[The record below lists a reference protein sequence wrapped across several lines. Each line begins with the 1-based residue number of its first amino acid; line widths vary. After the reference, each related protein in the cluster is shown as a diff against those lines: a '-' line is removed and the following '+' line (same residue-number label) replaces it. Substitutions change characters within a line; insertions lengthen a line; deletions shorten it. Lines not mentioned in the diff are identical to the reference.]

1 MSSFIEKLA
10 VYQTRLEKNKEVV
23 DNKVFNKPE
32 YQEYKKILLYPSNE
46 EELDHANTIL
56 AVFDDVEIIT
66 EYASNDKIE
75 KIDIENSALANFFKM
90 IYDKA
95 ITTNLFDK
103 IDLSDI
109 KIDDETF
116 ANIIYEGII
125 IELTSSNELS
135 DYIGKLT
142 QNNFINLLKLQLALD
157 ESSKIFKERTNNITN
172 VKKTLE
178 KLHIIFQ
185 NKITNLQDENN
196 NIATKKLTSK

>member
-32 YQEYKKILLYPSNE
+32 YQEYKKILLSPSNE
-46 EELDHANTIL
+46 EELDLANTFL

-142 QNNFINLLKLQLALD
+142 QDNFINLLKLQLALD